1 MKTKSKVLILALCA
15 ICLIAVTVLA
25 TVAYLTSEDGV
36 VNTFTIGNVAI
47 KLDEA
52 DVNPDGTIIEGANRV
67 DGNEYHLIPGNT
79 YTKDPTVTVKK
90 GSENSY
96 IRMFV
101 TINKIS
107 ELKSALGEDFLPQN
121 YVTGWDSS
129 KWDCVKA
136 TDNSDNTVTYEF
148 RYYKTIG
155 AFDSN
160 SDIVLEP
167 LFDTFTLP
175 GEITNEELKAISGLE
190 ITVKANAIQ
199 ATGFDNADEA
209 WVAFENQVKK

>member
-1 MKTKSKVLILALCA
+1 MKTKSKVLILSLCA
-15 ICLIAVTVLA
+15 ICLVAVTVLA
-25 TVAYLTSEDGV
+25 TVAYLTSEDEAI
-36 VNTFTIGNVAI
+36 NTFTVGNVSI

-52 DVNPDGTIIEGANRV
+52 DVNPDGTIIEGADRV
-67 DGNEYHLIPGNT
+67 DGNEYHLIPGRT
-79 YTKDPTVTVKK
+79 YVKDPTVTVEK

-121 YVTGWDSS
+121 YVTGWNSS
-129 KWDCVKA
+129 IWDCVKT
-136 TDNSDNTVTYEF
+136 TDNGDNTVTYEF

-160 SDIVLEP
+160 SDIVLES

-199 ATGFDNADEA
+199 ATGFDSVDGA
-209 WVAFENQVKK
+209 WTAFEKQVKK

>member
-1 MKTKSKVLILALCA
+1 MKTKSKVLVLALCA
-15 ICLIAVTVLA
+15 ICLVTITVLA
-25 TVAYLTSEDGV
+25 TIAYLTSEDEAI
-36 VNTFTIGNVAI
+36 NTFTVGNVSI

-52 DVNPDGTIIEGANRV
+52 DVNPDGTIIEGAERV

-79 YTKDPTVTVKK
+79 YVKDPTVTVIK

-121 YVTGWDSS
+121 YVTGWDSAV
-129 KWDCVKA
+129 WDCVKT
-136 TDNSDNTVTYEF
+136 TDNGDNTVTYEF
-148 RYYKTIG
+148 RYYKTIS
-155 AFDSN
+155 AFDSD
-160 SDIVLEP
+160 SDIVLES

-199 ATGFDNADEA
+199 ATGFDNVDEA
-209 WVAFENQVKK
+209 WTAFEKQVKE